1 MSSARCP
8 PVRISNLDLAWLSTT
23 GSSSLTQPIVP
34 SGEGGPFAG
43 RRCRAQGVGCGGVT
57 PDERWLATMWPF
69 VRGWLP
75 APPAAVVEIGCGPL
89 GGFVPMLR
97 SAGYDASG
105 VDPEAPE
112 GPWYHRVEFERLE
125 PAGAVAAVVACTS
138 LHHVAD
144 VGEVLSRAGSA
155 LNDVGTLVVVEWAW
169 ERFNAATARWC
180 FDRLLDP
187 TAEHDWLRH
196 RHDEWRAS
204 GLPWESYL
212 RSWAAEEG
220 LHAGADIV
228 RELDAR
234 FDRQFLGYGPYFFP
248 GLAGVTEAR
257 EQAAI
262 DAGELQ
268 AGRITYAGRRR
279 A

>member
-1 MSSARCP
+1 
-8 PVRISNLDLAWLSTT
+8 
-23 GSSSLTQPIVP
+23 
-34 SGEGGPFAG
+34 
-43 RRCRAQGVGCGGVT
+43 VT
-57 PDERWLATMWPF
+57 PDERWLAAVWPF
-69 VRGWLP
+69 VRSWLP
-75 APPAAVVEIGCGPL
+75 PSPAAVVEIGCGPL

-112 GPWYHRVEFERLE
+112 GPWYHRVEFERHEL
-125 PAGAVAAVVACTS
+125 AGPVAAVVACTS

-144 VGEVLSRAGSA
+144 LGEVLSLAGSA
-155 LNDVGTLVVVEWAW
+155 LADSGTLVVVEWAW
-169 ERFNAATARWC
+169 ERFDTAAARWC
-180 FDRLLDP
+180 FDRLPPP

-212 RSWAAEEG
+212 RSWTAAEG

-248 GLAGVTEAR
+248 SLADVSEAA

-268 AGRITYAGRRR
+268 ASRITYAGRRR